1 MPKSLMVYSTG
12 LLLYDCWVSIM
23 KVFLLEPSGPSF
35 RINNSQDASLL
46 LMGTL
51 TFRRQVGKDIPYR
64 MGSDRNLNKINEFLK
79 EPDAIYN
86 CLIILTKENVD
97 I

>member
-1 MPKSLMVYSTG
+1 
-12 LLLYDCWVSIM
+12 
-23 KVFLLEPSGPSF
+23 
-35 RINNSQDASLL
+35 
-46 LMGTL
+46 MGTL

-86 CLIILTKENVD
+86 CLIILTEEYVD